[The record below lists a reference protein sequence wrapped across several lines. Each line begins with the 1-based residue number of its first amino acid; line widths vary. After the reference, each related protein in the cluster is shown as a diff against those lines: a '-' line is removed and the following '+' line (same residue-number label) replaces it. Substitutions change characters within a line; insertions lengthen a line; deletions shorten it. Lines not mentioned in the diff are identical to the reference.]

1 MGRSWAITMR
11 RVHINL
17 SDELLDRID
26 AKAKKAK
33 KSRSA
38 ILQEVGSEWL
48 NGGRNEHT
56 DVGSEWEIDSLRKE
70 NENLKLRVE
79 DLERS
84 LRWLEGEYSK
94 VNDALVRKALPGG
107 FFSKLRFWRK
117 R

>member
-1 MGRSWAITMR
+1 MR

-17 SDELLDRID
+17 NDELLDRID
-26 AKAKKAK
+26 AEAKKAN

-38 ILQEVGSEWL
+38 ILQEVGSEWV
-48 NGGRNEHT
+48 NRGRNEHT
-56 DVGSEWEIDSLRKE
+56 EVGSKWAIDSLRKE

-107 FFSKLRFWRK
+107 FFSKLKFWGK

>member
-1 MGRSWAITMR
+1 MK

-17 SDELLDRID
+17 SDELLNRID
-26 AKAKKAK
+26 AKAKKAN

-38 ILQEVGSEWL
+38 ILQKVGSEWV
-48 NGGRNEHT
+48 NRGRNEPT
-56 DVGSEWEIDSLRKE
+56 EVGSEWEIDSLRKE
-70 NENLKLRVE
+70 NENLKLRIE

-107 FFSKLRFWRK
+107 FFSKLRFWGK

>member
-1 MGRSWAITMR
+1 MR

-17 SDELLDRID
+17 SDELLNRID
-26 AKAKKAK
+26 AKAKKAD

-38 ILQEVGSEWL
+38 IFQEVGSEWV
-48 NGGRNEHT
+48 NRGRNEPT

-79 DLERS
+79 DLARS

-94 VNDALVRKALPGG
+94 LNDRVVQKALPRRGV
-107 FFSKLRFWRK
+107 FSKLKFWGK

>member
-1 MGRSWAITMR
+1 MHRVTISLPDEALEKVDRRS
-11 RVHINL
+11 
-17 SDELLDRID
+17 
-26 AKAKKAK
+26 KKENM
-33 KSRSA
+33 SRSA
-38 ILQEVGSEWL
+38 CISELITFGITGDKSDEEVNL
-48 NGGRNEHT
+48 LK
-56 DVGSEWEIDSLRKE
+56 VE

-107 FFSKLRFWRK
+107 FFSKLKFWGK